1 MWLKPYSTETYKI
14 RQLGIAIPS
23 GKADGN
29 K

>member
-1 MWLKPYSTETYKI
+1 VAKAKATEVYKI
-14 RQLGIAIPS
+14 RQLGKAIPL